1 MLSQLFIYVI
11 YICNY
16 VIFGGGSGT
25 RQTSVSLILEIMS
38 LSLVAYD
45 DSSDSETEETQPSGP
60 NINPDKQSDS
70 KSDVRKLLAV
80 LPPAKRKGRDAK
92 QPVRIGLPKL
102 ENEVSYTWIYCQE
115 FWRGALIRV
124 RRDLDPIE

>member
-1 MLSQLFIYVI
+1 
-11 YICNY
+11 
-16 VIFGGGSGT
+16 
-25 RQTSVSLILEIMS
+25 MS

-70 KSDVRKLLAV
+70 KSNVRKLLAV

-102 ENEVSYTWIYCQE
+102 ENEVRIYCQE

-124 RRDLDPIE
+124 RCDLDPIE

>member
-1 MLSQLFIYVI
+1 
-11 YICNY
+11 
-16 VIFGGGSGT
+16 
-25 RQTSVSLILEIMS
+25 MS

-45 DSSDSETEETQPSGP
+45 DSSDSETEEIQPSGP

-80 LPPAKRKGRDAK
+80 LPPARRRGGKGRDAK

-124 RRDLDPIE
+124 RRLAYDLDPIE